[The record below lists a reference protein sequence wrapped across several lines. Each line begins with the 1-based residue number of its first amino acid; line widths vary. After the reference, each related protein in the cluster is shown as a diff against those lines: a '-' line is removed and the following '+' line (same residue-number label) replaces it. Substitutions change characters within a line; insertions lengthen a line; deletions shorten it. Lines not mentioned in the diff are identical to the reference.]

1 MPRCSLMLCSPRR
14 QHCRF
19 RWSAHA
25 INLLFHSWAEA
36 RPITGPLFCIFT
48 TSPARGPKPAV
59 REVECDCLEK
69 RQAKRLSLL
78 DCRMPSLL
86 SKKDRA
92 ESIHW
97 LDCGILRYSCAAE
110 VSLLHLSMAALLTGA

>member
-1 MPRCSLMLCSPRR
+1 MS
-14 QHCRF
+14 
-19 RWSAHA
+19 
-25 INLLFHSWAEA
+25 
-36 RPITGPLFCIFT
+36 FT
-48 TSPARGPKPAV
+48 TSLARGPKPAV

-78 DCRMPSLL
+78 ECRTPSLL

-92 ESIHW
+92 GSNHW
-97 LDCGILRYSCAAE
+97 LNCSILRYTCAAV